1 VLAQVADVAS
11 SAYRIHVALEDV
23 DLTFRTAQDEQG
35 ADVEIAQGN
44 VWTLIRSR
52 DRAVRRAAWEAYAD
66 GYLSVKNTMAATLVG
81 AVKTDVFYARAR
93 RYDSALEA
101 ALGADNIPVLVF
113 HNLIDRFKTRVPVW
127 RRYWDVR
134 RRALGVERLS
144 VYDVYV
150 PLVRTQRAIPYAEA
164 CQTIITGMAP
174 LGEEYVTP
182 LRRGLLE
189 QRWVDVYP
197 NRGKGSGAFSS
208 GVPGTHPF
216 LMLNYD
222 DTLQTLST
230 LAHELGHS
238 MHSYFTWQNQPP
250 VYGQYSMF
258 VAETASNFNQALVRG
273 QLLQKE
279 TDPDAQLEILAEAM
293 ANFFRYFFIMPTLAR
308 FELECHERIERGEG
322 LNADAMSALMVE
334 LLREGYGPEVEID
347 EARAGILWAQFT
359 HLFSNFYVYQYA
371 TGISA
376 ANALADGVLREGA
389 PAAER
394 YLDYLKAGNSMFS
407 IDALKVAG
415 IDMTSREPVERA
427 FGVLEGLVDRLDKL
441 VGAGPLAPAEGPAR

>member
-1 VLAQVADVAS
+1 
-11 SAYRIHVALEDV
+11 
-23 DLTFRTAQDEQG
+23 
-35 ADVEIAQGN
+35 
-44 VWTLIRSR
+44 
-52 DRAVRRAAWEAYAD
+52 
-66 GYLSVKNTMAATLVG
+66 
-81 AVKTDVFYARAR
+81 
-93 RYDSALEA
+93 
-101 ALGADNIPVLVF
+101 
-113 HNLIDRFKTRVPVW
+113 
-127 RRYWDVR
+127 
-134 RRALGVERLS
+134 
-144 VYDVYV
+144 
-150 PLVRTQRAIPYAEA
+150 
-164 CQTIITGMAP
+164 
-174 LGEEYVTP
+174 VTP

-322 LNADAMSALMVE
+322 LNADAMSALMVG

-389 PAAER
+389 PAAQR
-394 YLDYLKAGNSMFS
+394 YLDFLKAGNSMFS

-427 FGVLEGLVDRLDKL
+427 FGVLEGLVDRLDQL
-441 VGAGPLAPAEGPAR
+441 VGAGPLAPAEAPGR